1 MARFLFLGWYVLFT
15 AGQYTGAG
23 GATLPSRFFPL
34 FANRPVGDGPFPG
47 YRPRPNEPVGTGA
60 VPTLGMR
67 TEPITARTYIEA
79 DGIQPVAPA
88 EISQSWLAAT
98 RLLASSLPEATY
110 RMWIEPIRPIGRRG
124 DILLLEAPAN
134 VRTWVEKRYQG
145 MILTA
150 LSKLGIEV
158 SGIDFT
164 PQEGPAI
171 TARVEGGVNLA
182 PNPTHTFDRFV
193 IGSGNRLAHS
203 AALSVAEAPSEAYNP
218 LFIHGPSGLGKTHL
232 LGAIANYLEANMP
245 ALRVRLTTAEAFTEE
260 FVMALRADGSARF
273 KERYRN
279 LDVLLIDDV
288 QFLAGKQHTEEE
300 FFHTFNYLFES
311 GSQIVLSA
319 DRIPGEISGVAER
332 LANRFEWGLAAP
344 ITNPDLPTRI
354 AVLRRLVEEAGLL
367 ETHPDAIDLIASRID
382 SDLRQL
388 RGTLTRVMAE
398 ASVEASEITRE
409 IVSRV
414 LPSRAAEVVPPIDG
428 ERIREVSARYFGM
441 TVEDLESRRRD
452 RATVRA
458 RGIAMYLTR
467 EMTDLSL
474 PDIGR
479 LYGDRNHSTVLSS
492 VDTAASAVLEDP
504 ELDRCITDIRAEI
517 TRMGRDDR

>member
-1 MARFLFLGWYVLFT
+1 
-15 AGQYTGAG
+15 
-23 GATLPSRFFPL
+23 
-34 FANRPVGDGPFPG
+34 
-47 YRPRPNEPVGTGA
+47 
-60 VPTLGMR
+60 MR

-88 EISQSWLAAT
+88 EISQSWLSAT

-414 LPSRAAEVVPPIDG
+414 LPSGAAEVVPPIDG

-504 ELDRCITDIRAEI
+504 ELDRCITDIRAGI